1 MRKSLLVG
9 VFSMLLA
16 GCSSVA
22 VSPESGKPVPLAN
35 IVDKDLL
42 IGGASKGQVIVARD
56 DAFVGGGVDTRVY
69 VDGKRIANVP
79 NATVL
84 RFYLPAGEHK
94 VGVQIYGLNNSEVPV
109 RYEKINVA
117 AAGVYRYRLI
127 FNGATWELM
136 SLD

>member
-1 MRKSLLVG
+1 MRKLLLVG
-9 VFSMLLA
+9 FFSALLA

-22 VSPESGKPVPLAN
+22 VNPESGKPVPMAN
-35 IVDKDLL
+35 VVDKDLL
-42 IGGASKGQVIVARD
+42 IGGADKGQVVVARD

-69 VDGKRIANVP
+69 VNGKRIANVP

-94 VGVQIYGLNNSEVPV
+94 VGVQIYGLDNSDVPV
-109 RYEKINVA
+109 RYEKISIA

-136 SLD
+136 NLD

>member
-1 MRKSLLVG
+1 MRKLLLVG
-9 VFSMLLA
+9 VFSALLA

-22 VSPESGKPVPLAN
+22 VNPESGKPVPMAN
-35 IVDKDLL
+35 VVDKDLL
-42 IGGASKGQVIVARD
+42 IGGADKGQVVVARD

>member
-1 MRKSLLVG
+1 MRNLLLIG
-9 VFSMLLA
+9 IFSALLA

-22 VSPESGKPVPLAN
+22 VNPDSGKPVPMAN
-35 IVDKDLL
+35 VVDKDLL
-42 IGGASKGQVIVARD
+42 IGDADKGQVVVARD

-84 RFYLPAGEHK
+84 RFYLPVGEHK

>member
-1 MRKSLLVG
+1 MRNLLLIG
-9 VFSMLLA
+9 VISAMLA

-22 VSPESGKPVPLAN
+22 VNPESGKPVPMAN

-42 IGGASKGQVIVARD
+42 IGGADKGQVVVARD

-69 VDGKRIANVP
+69 VNGKRIANVP

-94 VGVQIYGLNNSEVPV
+94 VGVQIYGLNNSDVPV